1 MHNASST
8 NAGRI
13 VIDAPSINIEAPFAS
28 IEVDKPVSIIIKA
41 NRLTGG
47 GIEQVS
53 IADATVFSFYVNI
66 SGGQQEWKLD
76 IPKSTDSSHN
86 YSAVFMAAARLS
98 MEHGV
103 KILPF
108 SFDEKRK

>member
-1 MHNASST
+1 MAHYDSDIERNAQLS
-8 NAGRI
+8 I
-13 VIDAPSINIEAPFAS
+13 PQVPQAPIE
-28 IEVDKPVSIIIKA
+28 IDKPISIIIKA

-47 GIEQVS
+47 GVEQVS

-76 IPKSTDSSHN
+76 IPKTTDPSHN
-86 YSAVFMAAARLS
+86 YSAVFTTAARLS

>member
-1 MHNASST
+1 MSIPDIGST
-8 NAGRI
+8 TGVDRLH
-13 VIDAPSINIEAPFAS
+13 IEAPER
-28 IEVDKPVSIIIKA
+28 IEIDKQVSIIIKA

-47 GIEQVS
+47 GVEQVS

-76 IPKSTDSSHN
+76 IPKTTDPSHN
-86 YSAVFMAAARLS
+86 YSAVFTAAARLS

>member
-1 MHNASST
+1 MHKIEATST
-8 NAGRI
+8 GRI
-13 VIDAPSINIEAPFAS
+13 VIDTPSF
-28 IEVDKPVSIIIKA
+28 IEVDRPYAIEIKA

-47 GIEQVS
+47 GVQQVS
-53 IADATVFSFYVNI
+53 IADATVFSFYLTTT
-66 SGGQQEWKLD
+66 GGEGNWKLD
-76 IPKSTDSSHN
+76 IPKSTDPSHN
-86 YSAVFMAAARLS
+86 YSAVFTAAARLS

>member
-1 MHNASST
+1 MSVPDIGST
-8 NAGRI
+8 TGFDRLH
-13 VIDAPSINIEAPFAS
+13 IDATGREIAL
-28 IEVDKPVSIIIKA
+28 DKLISIIIKA

-47 GIEQVS
+47 GVEQVS

-76 IPKSTDSSHN
+76 IPKSTDPSHN
-86 YSAVFMAAARLS
+86 YSAVFTAAARLS